1 MLFTRQFIKDL
12 AFSLVFILCMYGI
25 VHNPLTYPV
34 PQPIPGNWSIQLM
47 QHPLF
52 FGLAGHNYLVVRNQ
66 DGDIVSEL
74 HGLATDTTTKKWKYV
89 GMKSSDVLQVWKFDG
104 PRYYLA
110 EKGFSGILLNQGTQG
125 EVESIWEKTTD
136 CITLIN
142 AQNIPY
148 PPFGVKVSGETENSN
163 SVAYTLALC
172 MGLDAR
178 HIGILT
184 PGETKNLLMQPTK

>member
-1 MLFTRQFIKDL
+1 
-12 AFSLVFILCMYGI
+12 
-25 VHNPLTYPV
+25 
-34 PQPIPGNWSIQLM
+34 M